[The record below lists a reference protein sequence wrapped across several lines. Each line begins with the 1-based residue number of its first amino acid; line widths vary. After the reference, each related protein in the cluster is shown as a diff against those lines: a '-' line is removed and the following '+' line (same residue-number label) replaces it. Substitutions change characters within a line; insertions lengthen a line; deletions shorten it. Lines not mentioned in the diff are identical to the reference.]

1 MKVGWSEEEVGS
13 NLKAYRH
20 LRERF
25 GDSVH
30 PSLEE
35 IVS

>member
-1 MKVGWSEEEVGS
+1 MKVGWSEEEVVGS
-13 NLKAYRH
+13 NLKAY
-20 LRERF
+20 ERF